1 MAAENA
7 KIAALVDRAAKV
19 TGHAADPQTTGECSG
34 AYARDRET
42 VWTLAHAMAPG
53 DRSRAGAWLVKLDE
67 CGDPE
72 VRSQYAGFLLAAAA
86 GGSLRTEPFRQLPPL
101 GPLKRLGE
109 IVNPTTLSRLPR
121 SDPAATGPTV
131 WSVRPAPAQKTTR
144 GTFLGR
150 QPIPEDGTYCYAAA
164 FSTM

>member
-7 KIAALVDRAAKV
+7 KITALNDGVAKVPGRAADQQM
-19 TGHAADPQTTGECSG
+19 TAECSG

-42 VWTLAHAMAPG
+42 VWTLAHAMDPD
-53 DRSRAGAWLVKLDE
+53 DRSRADAWLVKLDE

-72 VRSQYAGFLLAAAA
+72 VRSQYVGFLLAAAA
-86 GGSLRTEPFRQLPPL
+86 GGGLRTEPFRQLPPP

-109 IVNPTTLSRLPR
+109 IVDPTMLSRLLRP
-121 SDPAATGPTV
+121 DPVATGPV
-131 WSVRPAPAQKTTR
+131 GSLRPAPVQNTTR

-164 FSTM
+164 FSTL